1 MKKVIAQRIEESIEG
16 LKCLLEDG
24 KVQSAIME
32 TVNAMVSAIK
42 RGNKIMMCGNGGSAA
57 DAQHVAGEF
66 VCQFQKKR
74 SPLPAIALSTDSSVM
89 TAISNDYSY
98 DDVFARQVA
107 AIGKPGDLLLAIST
121 SGKSRNVL
129 HAVKAAND
137 KNIKTVL
144 LTGAAETE
152 ITMLSDIV
160 MNAPSSETPRIQ
172 EMHLIIEHLICELVE
187 KAFYE

>member
-1 MKKVIAQRIEESIEG
+1 MKRVIAQRIGESIGG
-16 LKCLLEDG
+16 LKRLLEDE
-24 KVQSAIME
+24 KLQSAIIE
-32 TVNAMVSAIK
+32 TVDATVSAIK
-42 RGNKIMMCGNGGSAA
+42 RGNKVMICGNGGSAA

-66 VCQFQKKR
+66 VCQFRKKR

-107 AIGKPGDLLLAIST
+107 AIGRPGDLLLAIST
-121 SGKSRNVL
+121 SGKSRNIL

-137 KNIKTVL
+137 KDIKTVL

-152 ITMLSDIV
+152 ITMLSEIV
-160 MNAPSSETPRIQ
+160 MSAPSSDTPRIQ
-172 EMHLIIEHLICELVE
+172 EMHLVIEHLICELVE
-187 KAFYE
+187 KAFYG